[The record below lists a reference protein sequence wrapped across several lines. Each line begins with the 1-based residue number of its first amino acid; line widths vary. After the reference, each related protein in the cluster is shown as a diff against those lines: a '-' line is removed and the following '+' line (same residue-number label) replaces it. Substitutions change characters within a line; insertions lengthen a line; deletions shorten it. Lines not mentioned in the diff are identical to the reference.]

1 MNHHQITAFTNK
13 LKQNKVMQHKT
24 NRQILTK
31 AIKELSDIDLMFFR
45 ERMLRSCDEVLSN
58 KDELIKD
65 MEGGFISPHLF
76 IECMQNIKGKID
88 F

>member
-13 LKQNKVMQHKT
+13 IKQDMKYKS

-31 AIKELSDIDLMFFR
+31 AIKELSDIDLVFFR
-45 ERMLRSCDEVLSN
+45 ERMLRSCDEILSN
-58 KDELIKD
+58 REEIIKD
-65 MEGGFISPHLF
+65 MDGGFISPHLL
-76 IECMQNIKGKID
+76 IECMENIKEKLD